1 VLLAQRR
8 FDEAIHEFSEVVRL
22 QPASAA
28 AQKNLA
34 AAYAA
39 AGRPP
44 RF

>member
-1 VLLAQRR
+1 
-8 FDEAIHEFSEVVRL
+8 VRL

-39 AGRPP
+39 AGRSP